1 MKKLP
6 YLLLIVFSPLLASFA
21 IRMLSDLMRLIIIND
36 VTYIVMKENIYLSS
50 KFIYAASILASYLI
64 YKDKFEK

>member
-6 YLLLIVFSPLLASFA
+6 YLLLIVFSPLLARFA
-21 IRMLSDLMRLIIIND
+21 VRMLSDLMRLIIIND
-36 VTYIVMKENIYLSS
+36 VTYIVMQENIYLSS